1 MQKGK
6 RGAMFG
12 KTKKEKTRWNTV
24 SSSEKRKKNVYKL
37 QQRVE
42 KSLLDLKSSFL
53 EPRGAKL
60 TEQFFIWQMFELL
73 QV

>member
-1 MQKGK
+1 MGK
-6 RGAMFG
+6 QR
-12 KTKKEKTRWNTV
+12 KRKHVETQYHHLKKE
-24 SSSEKRKKNVYKL
+24 KKNVYKL

-60 TEQFFIWQMFELL
+60 TEQFFI
-73 QV
+73 